1 MIKSILIANRGEIA
15 VRVVRACKEMGI
27 ETIVVYSEADA
38 HSLPV
43 RLADK
48 AVCIGPAASK
58 SSYLK
63 MENLI
68 SAAILWG
75 ADAIHP
81 GVGFLSENA
90 NFAKE
95 VQKAGLIW
103 IGPDPETIARMG
115 DKIEAKET
123 AKKFGVPVI
132 PGLEGSLGDDPEAAK
147 KAADEIG
154 YPVIIKAA
162 SGGGGKGMRIVR
174 DPGEFV
180 GTLKIA
186 SAEALASF
194 NDGTVYLEKYL
205 ENPRHVEIQII
216 GDSHGNVV
224 HLGERDCS
232 CQQNHQKLVE
242 ESPSTVVTPEMRKS
256 MGEDTVR
263 LFKGLKYCGA
273 GTIEFLVT
281 GGKYYFMEVN
291 ARVQVEHP
299 VTEMVTGVD
308 IIQEQIKVASG
319 KKLSIEQKDVNLEGY
334 AVECRVNAKAPGKIT
349 DYLPPGGYG
358 VRIDSFLYN
367 GYSVSPFYDSMIAKV
382 ICFASTRNEGLDR
395 MSRVLDELTLVGIP
409 TNIEMQKKII
419 NSKIFRSGEYG
430 TDVLE
435 HILAEED

>member
-27 ETIVVYSEADA
+27 TSIVVYSEADA

-48 AVCIGPAASK
+48 AVCIGPPPSS

-68 SAAILWG
+68 SAAVLSG
-75 ADAIHP
+75 ADAVHP

-90 NFAKE
+90 NFARE
-95 VQKAGLIW
+95 VEKAGLIW
-103 IGPDPETIARMG
+103 IGPHPDTIARMG
-115 DKIEAKET
+115 DKVQAKLT
-123 AKKFGVPVI
+123 AKQYGVPVI
-132 PGLEGSLGDDPEAAK
+132 PGLEGSVEDPEAAK
-147 KAADEIG
+147 KAADEMG

-174 DPGEFV
+174 DPEDFI
-180 GTLKIA
+180 GTLRIA
-186 SAEALASF
+186 SSEAQASF

-205 ENPRHVEIQII
+205 ENPRHVEIQIL

-232 CQQNHQKLVE
+232 CQENHQKLVE
-242 ESPSTVVTPEMRKS
+242 ESPSTVVTPEMRKN
-256 MGEDTVR
+256 MGEDAVR
-263 LFKGLKYCGA
+263 LFKGLEYCGA

-281 GGKYYFMEVN
+281 EGAYYFMEVN

-308 IIQEQIKVASG
+308 IIMEQIRVASG
-319 KKLSIEQKDVNLEGY
+319 LELGIRQENVRLDGY
-334 AVECRVNAKAPGKIT
+334 AVECRVNAKAPGKIS

-358 VRIDSFLYN
+358 VRVESFLYN
-367 GYSVSPFYDSMIAKV
+367 GYSVSPFYDSMVAKV
-382 ICFASTRNEGLDR
+382 ICYAQTRDEGLDR
-395 MSRVLDELTLVGIP
+395 MNRVLDELILVGIP
-409 TNIEMQKKII
+409 TNIDIQKKII

-430 TDVLE
+430 TDVLT

>member
-1 MIKSILIANRGEIA
+1 MIKSVLIANRGEIA

-27 ETIVVYSEADA
+27 RSIVVYSQADA

-43 RLADK
+43 RLADE
-48 AVCIGPAASK
+48 AVCIGPAPSK

-63 MENLI
+63 MANLV
-68 SAAILWG
+68 SAAVLKG

-90 NFAKE
+90 AFAAE

-103 IGPDPETIARMG
+103 IGPEPETIARMG
-115 DKIEAKET
+115 DKIEAKQT
-123 AKKFGVPVI
+123 AQKYGVPVI
-132 PGLEGSLGDDPEAAK
+132 PGLEGSLEDPEAAK
-147 KAADEIG
+147 KSADKMG

-174 DPGEFV
+174 DPDEFI

-232 CQQNHQKLVE
+232 CQENHQKLLE
-242 ESPSTVVTPEMRKS
+242 ESPSTVVPSEMRKK

-263 LFKGLKYCGA
+263 LFQGLKYCGA
-273 GTIEFLVT
+273 GTIEYLVT
-281 GGKYYFMEVN
+281 GGEYYFMEVN

-308 IIQEQIKVASG
+308 IIKEQICVASG
-319 KKLSIEQKDVNLEGY
+319 LELSIKQEDVNLEGY

-358 VRIDSFLYN
+358 VRIDSFLYC
-367 GYSVSPFYDSMIAKV
+367 GYNVSPFYDSMIAKV
-382 ICFASTRNEGLDR
+382 ICYGKTRDEGLDR
-395 MSRVLDELTLVGIP
+395 LTRVLSELTLVGVP
-409 TNIEMQKKII
+409 TNIEIQKKII

-430 TDVLE
+430 TDVLT
-435 HILAEED
+435 HILAEEG

>member
-27 ETIVVYSEADA
+27 QSVVVYSEADA

-68 SAAILWG
+68 SAALLCG

-90 NFAKE
+90 NFARE

-174 DPGEFV
+174 DPEDFI

-186 SAEALASF
+186 SSEALASF

-205 ENPRHVEIQII
+205 ENPRHVEIQIV
-216 GDSHGNVV
+216 GDSHGNVI

-242 ESPSTVVTPEMRKS
+242 ESPSTVVTPDMRVR

-263 LFKGLKYCGA
+263 LFKGLSYCGA

-281 GGKYYFMEVN
+281 GGEYYFMEVN

-308 IIQEQIKVASG
+308 IIQEQIRVASG
-319 KKLSIEQKDVNLEGY
+319 KPLSVSQEQISLDGY
-334 AVECRVNAKAPGKIT
+334 AVECRVNAMAPGKIT

-382 ICFASTRNEGLDR
+382 ICYAKDRNQGLDR
-395 MSRVLDELTLVGIP
+395 MNRVLDELTLVGIP

-430 TDVLE
+430 TDVLT